1 MSVKLGELDRRDE
14 QRQKRPLLGD
24 KEQTDAL
31 RGEYED
37 SSPIFVAKVEHLCSA
52 YTFIRRTRQDG
63 NCFYRAFLY
72 GLLEALLVSRAV
84 NATESMLKLLSS
96 IKQMLLDAGFMELV
110 FEHAME
116 VLEDLLKAVANTQ
129 VWIFPQSNITSQHIL

>member
-1 MSVKLGELDRRDE
+1 MTSGDCQFRDE

-24 KEQTDAL
+24 KEQTESL
-31 RGEYED
+31 RGEYQD

-52 YTFIRRTRQDG
+52 YTFLRRTRQDG

-72 GLLEALLVSRAV
+72 GLLEALLTSRAV
-84 NATESMLKLLSS
+84 DATNAMLKLLISL
-96 IKQMLLDAGFMELV
+96 KQMLLDAGFMELV

-129 VWIFPQSNITSQHIL
+129 VCPN